1 VGLVRHDLMELL
13 DSNREMLYHAWKQQM
28 DMSCFQDRLLLET
41 GQLRNPVSPFYR
53 KTPANRELRQTSWP
67 LGLSTIDMGFCECH
81 CHTV

>member
-1 VGLVRHDLMELL
+1 MELL
-13 DSNREMLYHAWKQQM
+13 VSNREMLYHAWKQQM

-67 LGLSTIDMGFCECH
+67 LGLSTIDMGFCGCH